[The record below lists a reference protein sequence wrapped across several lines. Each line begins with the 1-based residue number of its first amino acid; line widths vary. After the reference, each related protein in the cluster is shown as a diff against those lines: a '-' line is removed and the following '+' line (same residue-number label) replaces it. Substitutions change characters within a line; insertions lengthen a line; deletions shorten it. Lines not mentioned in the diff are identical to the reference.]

1 MEIKDIVSLIL
12 IIIFIT
18 NCLINIR
25 NSITYNIKDVV
36 KAKHD
41 FELQSFILFILII
54 LTLYI

>member
-18 NCLINIR
+18 NCLINIW